1 MMARNAKRIEQIP
14 TSARIR
20 YIKTVSEYYDGV
32 TSRRWDARTVSSDS
46 ARAILEMLSEQK
58 CLLWEAL
65 HRLRR
70 MRKDLDAAALSQY
83 VNFVVLYVFHRD
95 NKYGRG
101 SWYEYAKTLK
111 KLGFPI
117 DPDRPE
123 TLFYDKEQRE
133 HKP

>member
-1 MMARNAKRIEQIP
+1 MMVRNAERIEP
-14 TSARIR
+14 PMATTHIR
-20 YIKTVSEYYDGV
+20 YVKTVSEYYDGV
-32 TSRRWDARTVSSDS
+32 TSRRWDVATVPSED
-46 ARAILEMLSEQK
+46 ARAILETLSDQK
-58 CLLWEAL
+58 TLLWEAL

-70 MRKDLDAAALSQY
+70 MRKDLDATAISQY

-101 SWYEYAKTLK
+101 AWYEYAKTLK

-123 TLFYDKEQRE
+123 TLFYDKERT
-133 HKP
+133 